1 MCKPLNELSLH
12 QLWQLFPIQ
21 LVPHNPAWKEQYH
34 QEAGRLKALFANDL
48 LSRISHIGS
57 TAVPAIW
64 AKPIVDILAEFDP
77 KASLSLLVPQLE
89 ENGWICMSKAPNRIS
104 LNKGYT
110 EQEFAQQVF
119 HLHLRRA
126 GDCDELYFRDYLN
139 HCPET
144 AKDYEALKRTLWKKF
159 QYDRDA
165 YTSGKEKFI
174 TVCTRKAKQIFPGKY
189 ELASK

>member
-1 MCKPLNELSLH
+1 M
-12 QLWQLFPIQ
+12 LF
-21 LVPHNPAWKEQYH
+21 
-34 QEAGRLKALFANDL
+34 
-48 LSRISHIGS
+48 RISHIGS

-110 EQEFAQQVF
+110 EQGFAQQVF